1 MQRFLGLEHLSL
13 RKMAS
18 GGSLEEPF
26 LSRHQPRT
34 SVYHHLQIFTNV
46 LGFWSGRLLC
56 ALKRWQV
63 TIGYHR
69 LPQVTTLHRSCKISQ
84 WASGSPQGPHRV
96 PTHIAPDIRH
106 FDQAWPPELQAW
118 PIMEDLNHSTGE
130 FANKNGDLDRKTSRV
145 EPEVVEFA
153 RQKGDLTN
161 QSDGSSIFPA
171 KKHIPWSH
179 HSSFSKEMKADCLNG
194 QSLAKSGTP
203 SYSCHAG
210 RPRSFVSDHC
220 LSVGR

>member
-1 MQRFLGLEHLSL
+1 MTACNPTNLAWFPTTPAVLTTKCVFIRLFFHEKKQGSQKITFWSSSTMVYKRTFLKSINIYIYISPFSATRFEPFRGTRLYKMQRFLGLEHLSL

-106 FDQAWPPELQAW
+106 FD
-118 PIMEDLNHSTGE
+118 
-130 FANKNGDLDRKTSRV
+130 
-145 EPEVVEFA
+145 
-153 RQKGDLTN
+153 
-161 QSDGSSIFPA
+161 
-171 KKHIPWSH
+171 
-179 HSSFSKEMKADCLNG
+179 
-194 QSLAKSGTP
+194 
-203 SYSCHAG
+203 
-210 RPRSFVSDHC
+210 
-220 LSVGR
+220 